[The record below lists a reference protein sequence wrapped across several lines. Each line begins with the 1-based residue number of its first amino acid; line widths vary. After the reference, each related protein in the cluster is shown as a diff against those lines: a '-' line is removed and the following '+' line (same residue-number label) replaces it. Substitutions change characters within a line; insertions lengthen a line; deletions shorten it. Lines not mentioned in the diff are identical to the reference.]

1 MSGFDTCCILMIILV
16 WALLVGQNHHT
27 KEQAMLRAIANA
39 PIPPP
44 PTPFYMTVDEPHNF
58 QEVDNPMPVTAE
70 AIVFDNTYFDWV
82 SESQFVS
89 WSDD

>member
-27 KEQAMLRAIANA
+27 KEQAMLMAIANA
-39 PIPPP
+39 PVPPR
-44 PTPFYMTVDEPHNF
+44 PTPLFMPVDDPHNF

-70 AIVFDNTYFDWV
+70 AMVFDNTYFDWV